1 MVKVGSETSLGD
13 VIGEDFGP
21 YKLVRRLGVGGMAET
36 FEAIR
41 HGRSGFSQRLC
52 LKLVRPAFRD
62 DLDSIQLFEREAR
75 LAATLHHSN
84 IVGVIDF
91 GEIEGT
97 LYMALELVDGAD
109 LQQLLHAHHRLSP
122 DQVALLG
129 YDLAVALQHAHNP
142 TAEKGIEGLGV
153 GGILHRDISPSNV
166 LISQY
171 GEIKLTDFGV
181 ANLAA
186 EASRQSAVK
195 GKFPYMA
202 PERLREEPLDGRS
215 DLFSLGVVLF
225 EALAGRRPY
234 EGGHDP
240 ATIMLIIEGDHPSL
254 CELAPGTP
262 EGLCRIIE
270 SLIESEPERR
280 PRSAGALVE
289 QLNEFVPPPDL
300 RRKLGKMVVAARDR
314 SAQHTPVDAEELAE
328 SETPRTSDT
337 PPPPVPGT
345 AEPGGWTRREL
356 GKRAAWVLLLLTGG
370 AATFALWPRTEVE
383 RESPTRESDQ
393 SATGAVGE
401 TDTESGAQVEPDTQS
416 ASGATA
422 VAGDGGVTDPT
433 DAATP
438 PVFAPPAPA
447 RLTVLVS
454 PWGSVWINGKA
465 RGSAPLKNAS
475 LEPGRYKVS
484 AGQGSP
490 SETRTVRL
498 RAGQRKTI
506 RFDLTN

>member
-1 MVKVGSETSLGD
+1 MVKVGSETSFGD
-13 VIGEDFGP
+13 LVGEDFGP
-21 YKLVRRLGVGGMAET
+21 YRVVRRLGVGGMAET

-41 HGRSGFSQRLC
+41 HGRSGFSQRVC

-62 DLDSIQLFEREAR
+62 DVDSIQLFEREAR

-91 GEIEGT
+91 GEMEGT
-97 LYMALELVDGAD
+97 LYMALELVEGVD
-109 LQQLLHAHHRLSP
+109 LQRLLRARNRLSP

-129 YDLAVALQHAHNP
+129 YDLATALQHAHNP
-142 TAEKGIEGLGV
+142 SAGKGIEGLGV

-186 EASRQSAVK
+186 EGSRRSAVK

-262 EGLCRIIE
+262 EGLCEIIE
-270 SLIESEPERR
+270 SLVEPDREQRPPSAAALAER
-280 PRSAGALVE
+280 LD
-289 QLNEFVPPPDL
+289 EFVPPPAV
-300 RRKLGKMVVAARDR
+300 RRKLGKMVTAIGDPGATHPPLAAE
-314 SAQHTPVDAEELAE
+314 QLAA
-328 SETPRTSDT
+328 SDI
-337 PPPPVPGT
+337 PPPLVPGT
-345 AEPGGWTRREL
+345 AQPGGWTRRDL
-356 GKRAAWVLLLLTGG
+356 GKRAAWALLLLAGG
-370 AATFALWPRTEVE
+370 GVTFAFWPRTKVE
-383 RESPTRESDQ
+383 RESSTRDSGK
-393 SATGAVGE
+393 SASGPVGE
-401 TDTESGAQVEPDTQS
+401 TDTASELGAQVERDTQN
-416 ASGATA
+416 ALDATVMVHDGGAT
-422 VAGDGGVTDPT
+422 DPS

-438 PVFAPPAPA
+438 PVIAPPAPA

-475 LEPGRYKVS
+475 LKPGRYEIS
-484 AGQGSP
+484 AGRGSP
-490 SETRTVRL
+490 SETQTVRL